1 MTQPRHAGARW
12 VMTAAGCLI
21 LAVML
26 FPLYWMTNVSFQPR
40 AALLATDLRW
50 LPIPPMVDNYR
61 LVLGQQ
67 VGNIVTS
74 CIIALSTAVLSLAI
88 AAPAAYALVVFRLR
102 VDHALRAGAADRP
115 DDPACG
121 DGQRP
126 LCHLRARSASQY
138 LSSAWSW
145 PNSTMGVPFA
155 ILILRAFMVSL
166 PRTLVEAALVDGA
179 SHWHAFWWIILPMS
193 RNGLITSGLFC
204 FLFAWSD
211 FLFALTMGTERK
223 IVPITLGIYQYIGS
237 ENVDWNN
244 IMATAVLASIP
255 PRGAAARRPTL
266 HRRRSHAG
274 SGEGIGAARAG
285 RRRTRG
291 R

>member
-1 MTQPRHAGARW
+1 MSGLGARQRW
-12 VMTAAGCLI
+12 MMTASGCLI

-26 FPLYWMTNVSFQPR
+26 FPLYWMANVSFQPR
-40 AALLATDLRW
+40 AALLATKLRW
-50 LPIPPMVDNYR
+50 LPIPPMVDNYL

-67 VGNIVTS
+67 AGNILTS
-74 CIIALSTAVLSLAI
+74 CIIALSTAVLSLVI

-102 VDHALRAGAADRP
+102 WITLFVLALLIVQMIPHVVMANALYAIFVRAGLLNTHLGLILAD
-115 DDPACG
+115 
-121 DGQRP
+121 
-126 LCHLRARSASQY
+126 
-138 LSSAWSW
+138 
-145 PNSTMGVPFA
+145 STMGVPFA

-179 SHWHAFWWIILPMS
+179 THWHAFRWVILPMS

-255 PRGAAARRPTL
+255 PVVLLLAGQRYITAGLTGGAVK
-266 HRRRSHAG
+266 
-274 SGEGIGAARAG
+274 E
-285 RRRTRG
+285 
-291 R
+291 